1 MVNVPRKPFISH
13 VKNQVSSFVQTS
25 VVDIFYFIK
34 YCFVV
39 IVVDVLENLP
49 NLGAL
54 ITKFTIYLISKNK
67 LSQGR
72 KY

>member
-1 MVNVPRKPFISH
+1 VPRKAFISH
-13 VKNQVSSFVQTS
+13 VKNQVSSFLQTS
-25 VVDIFYFIK
+25 LVDIFYFVK

-54 ITKFTIYLISKNK
+54 ITKFTIYLILKNK

-72 KY
+72 NY

>member
-1 MVNVPRKPFISH
+1 MKFL
-13 VKNQVSSFVQTS
+13 QTS
-25 VVDIFYFIK
+25 LVDIFYFVK

-54 ITKFTIYLISKNK
+54 IVTFTIYLIFKKK
-67 LSQGR
+67 LSQG
-72 KY
+72 